1 MSTSKEENSY
11 RNIFRGTSVF
21 GGVQVFLVLINLLRG
36 KLVALLLGPEGMGIS
51 NMFVT
56 SSNTVQRF
64 ASLGLNLAVVR
75 EVAECKDDAGA
86 LSAIRAISGRVISV
100 TALAGCLFCILC
112 SVWLSELSFGSDE
125 YSWQFMLLGVAV
137 YFMVA
142 GNGKMSVL
150 QGLHRVKALSV
161 STLIGALSA
170 LCVSVPVYYVWGNC
184 GIVPALV
191 IFSAIMYVVYS
202 VFLRRELNVQ
212 RVRFKWSE
220 HRTVVRRLVAM
231 GVVLMAG
238 DLIGS
243 ACTYALSVFIRI
255 TGNIE
260 AVGLYQ
266 AANSITMQYLGV
278 VFAAMSL
285 DYFPRLTA
293 SAGDNAS
300 MTEVVNRQS
309 VLVGLATVPLA
320 IMLIIFAPLVVRIL
334 LSEEFETVEP
344 LLRIFAVGVLF
355 KAYSFPMGYITF
367 AKGDKRLFFMLEG
380 VFCNVLMLLAGSSG
394 YYLAG
399 LEGLGYGMVAEH
411 FISIIVYYI
420 VNRRVYGYR
429 MGRRVLA
436 EYVLGAVLVATAFA
450 AMSLPGVVLPYSIAG
465 LIAVATLTYSLV
477 TVRRLVRE

>member
-11 RNIFRGTSVF
+11 RNIFKGTSVF

-36 KLVALLLGPEGMGIS
+36 KFVALLLGPEGMGIS
-51 NMFVT
+51 NLFTT

-64 ASLGLNLAVVR
+64 ASLGLNLAIVR
-75 EVAECKDDAGA
+75 EVAENKDDAVA
-86 LSAIRAISGRVISV
+86 LSVIRVISSRVIAV
-100 TALAGCLFCILC
+100 TALAGCLFCVVF
-112 SVWLSELSFGSDE
+112 SVWLSELSFGTDD
-125 YSWQFMLLGVAV
+125 YAWQFMLLGVAV

-150 QGLHRVKALSV
+150 QGLHKVKVLSV
-161 STLIGALSA
+161 STLIGAVSA
-170 LCVSVPVYYVWGNC
+170 LCVSVPIYYVWGNR

-191 IFSAIMYVVYS
+191 IFSSIMYAAYS
-202 VFLRRELNVQ
+202 VFLRRELRVP
-212 RVRFKWSE
+212 RVRFVWAE
-220 HRTVVRRLVAM
+220 HKPVVRRLAAM
-231 GVVLMAG
+231 GIVLMAG

-243 ACTYALSVFIRI
+243 ACMYALSVFIRA
-255 TGNIE
+255 TGDID
-260 AVGLYQ
+260 AVGFYQ
-266 AANSITMQYLGV
+266 AANSITMQYVGV

-293 SAGDNAS
+293 SAGDNAG
-300 MTEVVNRQS
+300 MTAVVNRQS
-309 VLVGLATVPLA
+309 VLVGLVTAPLA
-320 IMLIIFAPLVVRIL
+320 VMLIIFAPLVVKIL
-334 LSEEFETVEP
+334 LSSEFETVTP

-355 KAYSFPMGYITF
+355 KAYSYPMGYITF

-380 VFCNVLMLLAGSSG
+380 VFCNVLMLVAGCAG
-394 YYLAG
+394 YYLCG
-399 LEGLGYGMVAEH
+399 LEGIGYGMVTEH

-436 EYVLGAVLVATAFA
+436 EYVLGGVLVATAFA
-450 AMSLPGVVLPYSIAG
+450 AMSLPGAVLPYGVAG
-465 LIAVATLTYSLV
+465 LIAVASLTYSLV